1 MPKVAIGTYK
11 KLAALAADKGL
22 DPQAGSSL
30 IPMLV
35 GGLVMVVIGMLIVA
49 AIS

>member
-1 MPKVAIGTYK
+1 MPKAATGTHK
-11 KLAALAADKGL
+11 KIPSVPDGRFE
-22 DPQAGSSL
+22 PQAGSSL

-35 GGLVMVVIGMLIVA
+35 SGLIMIVVGMLIVA